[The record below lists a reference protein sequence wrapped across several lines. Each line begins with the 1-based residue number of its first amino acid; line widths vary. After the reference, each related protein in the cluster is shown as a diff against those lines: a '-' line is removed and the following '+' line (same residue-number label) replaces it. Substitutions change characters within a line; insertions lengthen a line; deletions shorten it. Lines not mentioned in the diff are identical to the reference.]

1 MKICLIHGKRIAS
14 EVVVRA
20 LASGLNA
27 EVVHFSSCESALS
40 SSLLD
45 YDVFIVYNNFRRKMS
60 GIQGVQEIE
69 SLNPE
74 ALIIGVSS
82 NPSFY
87 QRFLSSGADVAVLRA
102 GNEIGELRKIIQ
114 QKMAKCS

>member
-14 EVVVRA
+14 EVLTKA
-20 LASGLNA
+20 LSSGLGA
-27 EVVHFSSCESALS
+27 EVVHFPSCESALT

-60 GIQGVQEIE
+60 GIQGVKEIE

-87 QRFLSSGADVAVLRA
+87 KRFLSCGADVAVLRA
-102 GNEIGELRKIIQ
+102 GNEIGELHRIIRQ
-114 QKMAKCS
+114 EVPEK

>member
-1 MKICLIHGKRIAS
+1 MKICLIHGKRIAREVLTRALS
-14 EVVVRA
+14 SGPGVEVVD
-20 LASGLNA
+20 
-27 EVVHFSSCESALS
+27 FPSCESALS

-60 GIQGVQEIE
+60 GIQGVKEIK
-69 SLNPE
+69 SQNPE

-87 QRFLSSGADVAVLRA
+87 KRFLSSGADVAVLRA
-102 GNEIGELRKIIQ
+102 GNEIGELRRIIQ
-114 QKMAKCS
+114 QKMA